1 MRHGLDCS
9 THPWVSLTPNTASFS
24 FAPCHLPMRR
34 WHLPSWRQARP
45 QLSDMRRSLPA
56 SYLKRRVGPAHLGL
70 LSMRRP
76 EPQSRAQ
83 AKARSAIT
91 RSLRVTTVTRRD
103 TLSRIAVRGRRMRR
117 KQQRKPAA
125 LAQRPPIHMLKYL
138 HSLSLVPPPFGRS
151 MRTRTMKLVLPCMLP
166 SVNVG

>member
-1 MRHGLDCS
+1 MRPGSNYS
-9 THPWVSLTPNTASFS
+9 TLPWVSLTPNTVFFS
-24 FAPCHLPMRR
+24 YVHCHPLMRP

-45 QLSDMRRSLPA
+45 LHSDMRRSLPA
-56 SYLKRRVGPAHLGL
+56 SYLRKRVGPAHLGL

-83 AKARSAIT
+83 AKARSVIT

-117 KQQRKPAA
+117 KQQRKPVA
-125 LAQRPPIHMLKYL
+125 LARRPPIHMLKYL
-138 HSLSLVPPPFGRS
+138 HSLFLVPPPFGRS

-166 SVNVG
+166 SVSVG